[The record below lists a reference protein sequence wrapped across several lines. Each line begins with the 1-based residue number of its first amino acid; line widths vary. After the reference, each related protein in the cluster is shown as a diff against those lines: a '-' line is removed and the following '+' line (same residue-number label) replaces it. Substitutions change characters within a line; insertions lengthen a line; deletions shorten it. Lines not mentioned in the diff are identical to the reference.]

1 MRVRQSME
9 FRCRLGTPS
18 GEIVEGLYEA
28 EGEAQLRRRLEH
40 EGLLVLS
47 LRRRAG
53 FLSSPARELRLRQRP
68 GRREFILFNQELAT
82 LLKAGLPLVEALDIL
97 RRRVDNP
104 AFRSLLDDVHERV
117 RGGEALSAAFGAQ
130 RPPLPGVYIASLTA
144 GEKSGSL
151 EPVIRRYVAHAKL
164 LAAVRRKT
172 LSALIYP
179 AVLLALSLIVVAII
193 VLQVVPAFADFYDG
207 FGAELPLATR
217 SIVAAS
223 DLVRGVL
230 PAALLLLA
238 GAGAGAWTWRRR
250 PAATAS
256 LDRLLLRLPGAGGI
270 ASRFATSQLARTLA
284 TLLRGGIPLVDA
296 LDVAGRSI
304 GNRHVARQ
312 LDIVAREVRE
322 GRSLADSMEDREV
335 FPPVVIRMVDVGEST
350 GALREMLD
358 SVADFYDEEIETTLG
373 RFMTLIEPLLLI
385 VMGIVI
391 AGMLFALYMPLLQL
405 GSVIG

>member
-1 MRVRQSME
+1 MRARLSME

-47 LRRRAG
+47 LRRRTAVG
-53 FLSSPARELRLRQRP
+53 GAALQLRRRQGP

-82 LLKAGLPLVEALDIL
+82 LLKAGLPLVESLDIL

-104 AFRSLLDDVHERV
+104 AFRSTLDDVHERV
-117 RGGEALSAAFGAQ
+117 RGGDALSAAFAAQ
-130 RPPLPGVYIASLTA
+130 RPPPPGVYIASLTA

-151 EPVIRRYVAHAKL
+151 ESVIRRYVDHARL

-217 SIVAAS
+217 TIVAAS
-223 DLVRGVL
+223 DFARATL
-230 PAALLLLA
+230 PAMLALLA
-238 GAGAGAWTWRRR
+238 AAAAAVWAWRRR
-250 PAATAS
+250 PGAALP
-256 LDRLLLRLPGAGGI
+256 LDRLLLRLPGAGGV
-270 ASRFATSQLARTLA
+270 AARFATSQLARTLA

-304 GNRHVARQ
+304 GNRHIADQ
-312 LDIVAREVRE
+312 LEVVAREVRE
-322 GRSLADSMEDREV
+322 GRSLASAMDDRRI
-335 FPPVVIRMVDVGEST
+335 FPPVVIRMVEVGEST

-373 RFMTLIEPLLLI
+373 RFMTLIEPVLLI

-405 GSVIG
+405 GSVIA

>member
-1 MRVRQSME
+1 ME

-47 LRRRAG
+47 LRRRTAIG
-53 FLSSPARELRLRQRP
+53 GTGLQFRRRQGP

-82 LLKAGLPLVEALDIL
+82 LLKAGLPLVESLDIL

-104 AFRSLLDDVHERV
+104 AFRSTLDDVHERV
-117 RGGEALSAAFGAQ
+117 RGGDALSAAFAAQ

-151 EPVIRRYVAHAKL
+151 ESVIRRYVDHARL

-207 FGAELPLATR
+207 FGADLPLATR
-217 SIVAAS
+217 TIVAAS
-223 DLVRGVL
+223 DFARAAL
-230 PAALLLLA
+230 PATLALLA
-238 GAGAGAWTWRRR
+238 VAAAAVWAWRRR
-250 PAATAS
+250 PGAALP
-256 LDRLLLRLPGAGGI
+256 LDRLLLRLPGVGGV
-270 ASRFATSQLARTLA
+270 AARFATSQLARTLA

-304 GNRHVARQ
+304 GNRHVAGQ
-312 LDIVAREVRE
+312 VDVVAREVRE
-322 GRSLADSMEDREV
+322 GRSLASAMDDRRV
-335 FPPVVIRMVDVGEST
+335 FPAVVIRMVEVGEST

-358 SVADFYDEEIETTLG
+358 SVADFYDEEIETSLG

-405 GSVIG
+405 GSVIA

>member
-1 MRVRQSME
+1 MRTRLSME

-18 GEIVEGLYEA
+18 GKIVDGLYEA

-47 LRRRAG
+47 LRRRASVG
-53 FLSSPARELRLRQRP
+53 GATLQLRPRRGP

-82 LLKAGLPLVEALDIL
+82 LLKAGLPLVESLDIL
-97 RRRVDNP
+97 RQRVDNP
-104 AFRSLLDDVHERV
+104 AFRATLDDVHERV
-117 RGGEALSAAFGAQ
+117 RGGDALSAAFAAQ

-151 EPVIRRYVAHAKL
+151 ESVIRRYVDHARL

-193 VLQVVPAFADFYDG
+193 VLQVVPAFAGFYDG

-217 SIVAAS
+217 TIVAAS
-223 DLVRGVL
+223 DFARAAL
-230 PAALLLLA
+230 PAMLALLA
-238 GAGAGAWTWRRR
+238 AAAAAVWAWRRR
-250 PAATAS
+250 PGAARP
-256 LDRLLLRLPGAGGI
+256 LDRLLLRLPGAGGVV
-270 ASRFATSQLARTLA
+270 ARFATAQLARTLA

-304 GNRHVARQ
+304 GNRHMAGQ
-312 LDIVAREVRE
+312 LDVVAREVRE
-322 GRSLADSMEDREV
+322 GRSLASAMDDRRI
-335 FPPVVIRMVDVGEST
+335 FPPVVIRMVEVGEST

-373 RFMTLIEPLLLI
+373 RFMTLIEPVLLI
-385 VMGIVI
+385 VMGLVI

-405 GSVIG
+405 GSVIA

>member
-1 MRVRQSME
+1 ME

-47 LRRRAG
+47 LRRRAAIG
-53 FLSSPARELRLRQRP
+53 GTALQLPRRQGP

-82 LLKAGLPLVEALDIL
+82 LLKAGLPLVESLDIL

-104 AFRSLLDDVHERV
+104 AFRSTLDDVHERV
-117 RGGEALSAAFGAQ
+117 RGGDALSAAFAAQ

-151 EPVIRRYVAHAKL
+151 ESVIRRYVDHARL

-217 SIVAAS
+217 TIVAAS
-223 DLVRGVL
+223 DFARAAL
-230 PAALLLLA
+230 PATLALLA
-238 GAGAGAWTWRRR
+238 AAAAAVWAWRRR
-250 PAATAS
+250 PGAALP
-256 LDRLLLRLPGAGGI
+256 LDRLLLHLPGAGGI
-270 ASRFATSQLARTLA
+270 AARFATSQLARTLA

-296 LDVAGRSI
+296 LEVAGRSI
-304 GNRHVARQ
+304 GNRHVAGQ
-312 LDIVAREVRE
+312 VDIVAREVRE
-322 GRSLADSMEDREV
+322 GRSLASAMDDRRV
-335 FPPVVIRMVDVGEST
+335 FPPVVIRMVEVGEST

-373 RFMTLIEPLLLI
+373 RFMTLIEPVLLI

-405 GSVIG
+405 GSVIA

>member
-1 MRVRQSME
+1 ME

-28 EGEAQLRRRLEH
+28 EGEAQLRQRLEH

-47 LRRRAG
+47 LRRRAA
-53 FLSSPARELRLRQRP
+53 ARGTAFRFRRRQQP

-82 LLKAGLPLVEALDIL
+82 LLKAGLPLVGSLDIL

-104 AFRSLLDDVHERV
+104 AFRAMLDDIHDRV
-117 RGGEALSAAFGAQ
+117 RGGEALSAAFAAQ
-130 RPPLPGVYIASLTA
+130 QPPAPGVYIASLTA

-151 EPVIRRYVAHAKL
+151 ESVIRRYVAHARL

-179 AVLLALSLIVVAII
+179 AVLLALSLVVVAVI

-207 FGAELPLATR
+207 FGAELPLATLA
-217 SIVAAS
+217 IVAAS
-223 DLVRGVL
+223 DFVRGAL
-230 PAALLLLA
+230 PAIVVLLA
-238 GAGAGAWTWRRR
+238 AAVAGAWAWRRR
-250 PAATAS
+250 PGTALA
-256 LDRLLLRLPGAGGI
+256 LDRLLLRVPGAGGI
-270 ASRFATSQLARTLA
+270 AAKFATSQLARTLA

-304 GNRHVARQ
+304 GNRHIARQ
-312 LDIVAREVRE
+312 LDVVAREVRE
-322 GRSLADSMEDREV
+322 GRSLAGSMDDRGT
-335 FPPVVIRMVDVGEST
+335 FPPVVIRMVEVGEST

-385 VMGIVI
+385 IMGIVI

-405 GSVIG
+405 GAVIG